1 MIRRMNELNEKYETY
16 VSQMNNER
24 IDTQYHN
31 KQHVKTL
38 VAKLLFQVLDE
49 NLRRK
54 KKMGL

>member
-1 MIRRMNELNEKYETY
+1 MNELNEKYETY